1 MSRLASF
8 KVKLVL
14 FFAIL
19 ALAPL
24 AVAFYGFDTLARESQ
39 NGRADARL
47 QADLRSAADLY
58 AKRLSAAAAAAQRLA
73 STPALGR
80 ALRSGDRATIA
91 GLVRTQANT
100 AVVGPNVRLGKLPSP
115 AGHANVRIVDRG
127 RVLGRVVVSV
137 PLDAATLAASARTL
151 PGQDRLLALHRGS
164 LEPGV
169 SGRIL
174 VDGVTDRALATAP
187 LGGAPSYE
195 LAVATPQA
203 EIDSAVRSSEDRI
216 AVALLAT
223 LALIGAATYVFGLQI
238 VGPVRRLS
246 SAADAIAH
254 GNLSERVDV
263 GGRDEFAQLGESFNR
278 MAGQLE
284 QRLRELAAERS
295 RVREAVTRFGE
306 ALAATHEPEHLLQ
319 IVVESAVEATGAL
332 AGVVRTAE
340 GVTVSI
346 GDPGTGSERLV
357 FPLRAGETVFG
368 ALELTGNG
376 FSGDH
381 VETATSLASHAV
393 VALENARLHRVVEAQ
408 ARVDGL
414 TGLANRRSVEE
425 TLRAEV
431 ARSAR
436 FHDGVCLVLCDL
448 DFFKSV
454 NDRFG
459 HPCGDRVL
467 RAFADTLRDTVR
479 EADTAGRWGGE
490 EFALVLPA
498 TDVAGGERLAERA
511 RAAIEDREIVTDDG
525 APLPITA
532 SFGVAVCPPA
542 GSVDELVA
550 AADEALYEAK
560 RAGKNRVVAAA
571 QVAAR

>member
-1 MSRLASF
+1 LSRLASF

-39 NGRADARL
+39 DGRADARL
-47 QADLRSAADLY
+47 QADLRNAAGGY
-58 AKRLSAAAAAAQRLA
+58 AKRLTAAAATAQRLA

-80 ALRSGDRATIA
+80 ALRSGDRQTIA
-91 GLVRTQANT
+91 RLVRAQADV
-100 AVVGPNVRLGKLPSP
+100 AVLGPHLRLGKLPSP
-115 AGHANVRIVDRG
+115 AGHAIVRIVDRG

-137 PLDAATLAASARTL
+137 PLDQAALAATTAGL
-151 PGQDRLLALHRGS
+151 PGDDRLLAIRRGA
-164 LEPGV
+164 LRPGV

-174 VDGVTDRALATAP
+174 VDGVAYRALATAP
-187 LGGAPSYE
+187 LGGAPAYE

-203 EIDSAVRSSEDRI
+203 QIDSAVRSSEGRI

-223 LALIGAATYVFGLQI
+223 LGLIGAATYLFGRTI
-238 VGPVRRLS
+238 VGSLRRLA

-254 GNLSERVDV
+254 GNLSERVAV
-263 GGRDEFAQLGESFNR
+263 GGRDEFAQLGDSFNR
-278 MAGQLE
+278 MAAQLE

-295 RVREAVTRFGE
+295 RVREAVARFGD
-306 ALAATHEPEHLLQ
+306 ALAATHDPEHLLQ

-332 AGVVRTAE
+332 AGAVRTAD
-340 GVTVSI
+340 GVVVSI
-346 GDPGTGSERLV
+346 GDPQSGAERLA
-357 FPLRAGETVFG
+357 FPLQAGETVFG
-368 ALELTGNG
+368 TLELTGDG
-376 FSGDH
+376 FGADQ
-381 VETATSLASHAV
+381 VETAASLASQAV

-414 TGLANRRSVEE
+414 TGLANRRSIDE
-425 TLRAEV
+425 TLHAEI
-431 ARSAR
+431 ARTAR
-436 FHDGVCLVLCDL
+436 FGDGVCLVLCDL
-448 DFFKSV
+448 DSFKSV

-467 RAFADTLRDTVR
+467 REFADTLAVTVR

-498 TDVAGGERLAERA
+498 TDLAGGVQLAERA
-511 RAAIEDREIVTDDG
+511 RAAIAERDIYTDEGD
-525 APLPITA
+525 PLPVTA

-542 GSVDELVA
+542 GSLEELVA
-550 AADEALYEAK
+550 SADEALYQAK
-560 RAGKNRVVAAA
+560 RTGKNRVVAATE
-571 QVAAR
+571 VAAR